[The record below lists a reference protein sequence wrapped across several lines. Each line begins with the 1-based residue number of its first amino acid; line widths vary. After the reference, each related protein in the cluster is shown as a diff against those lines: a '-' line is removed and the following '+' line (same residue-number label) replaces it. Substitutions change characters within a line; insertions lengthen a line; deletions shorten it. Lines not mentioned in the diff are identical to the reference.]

1 MKIQLIE
8 DVKHFNRF
16 YTRAIGIFNLYN
28 SSSKY
33 SATEAMILYEIK
45 NTEDCTASYLSEYFQ
60 LDKSTISKALSKL
73 SKNSLVN
80 KKVYEQDKR
89 VQILFLTK
97 EGEDVLNYLA
107 SEASNVVGNIVE
119 NVTDA
124 EAIDLLEAM
133 KVIERILK
141 KQLE

>member
-16 YTRAIGIFNLYN
+16 YTRAIGIFNLYG

-45 NTEDCTASYLSEYFQ
+45 NTENCTASYLSEYFQ

-73 SKNSLVN
+73 LKNSLVN
-80 KKVYEQDKR
+80 KKVNEQDKR
-89 VQILFLTK
+89 VQILFLTE
-97 EGEDVLNYLA
+97 EGEGVLNHLA
-107 SEASNVVGNIVE
+107 SEASKIVGNVVQGVS
-119 NVTDA
+119 DA
-124 EAIDLLEAM
+124 EAAELLEAM
-133 KVIERILK
+133 KVIERIMK